1 MKDLYQRE
9 IDYMR
14 ISVTDRC
21 NLRCKY
27 CMPYEIDLLRHE
39 DILSYEEIIRIVRIA
54 AQQGIRNL
62 KVTGGEP
69 LVRKGCVGLIRELKK
84 IPGIDH
90 VTMTTN
96 GVLLKR
102 FLPELKEVGID
113 GINISLDTLDAVEYE
128 NITGRDEWSY
138 VWESFLQAVHMGF
151 KVKINCV
158 PMKGYNET
166 SCLSMVELAREY
178 PVDVRF
184 IEMMPIGYGKDFVP
198 LDREKMLSRILERY
212 PDLTQSKKKRG
223 FGPAY
228 YYAGPQLKGSIGFIE
243 ALSHKFCSRCNR
255 IRLTADGHL
264 KTCLYYKNNIDL
276 KKILREGASD
286 QELEK
291 AFWKALEE
299 KPKEHHFGRME
310 DETEN
315 RKMSQI
321 GG

>member
-27 CMPYEIDLLRHE
+27 CMPYDIDLLRHE
-39 DILSYEEIIRIVRIA
+39 DILSYEEILRIGRIA
-54 AQQGIRNL
+54 AVQGICNL

-69 LVRKGCVGLIRELKK
+69 LVRKGCVDFIGDLKK

-90 VTMTTN
+90 VTLTTN
-96 GVLLKR
+96 GVLLKE
-102 FLPELKEVGID
+102 FLPDLKKAGID
-113 GINISLDTLDAVEYE
+113 GINISLDTLDSKEYE
-128 NITGRDEWSY
+128 KITGRDEFVR
-138 VWESFLQAVHMGF
+138 VWESFLEAVRMDF

-158 PMKGYNET
+158 PMKGYNEDAY
-166 SCLSMVELAREY
+166 LSMAQLAEKY

-184 IEMMPIGYGKDFVP
+184 IEMMPIGYG
-198 LDREKMLSRILERY
+198 REFGAVEGGQILGQILSRY
-212 PDLTQSKKKRG
+212 PKLLQCEKKRG

-228 YYAGPQLKGSIGFIE
+228 YYAGDELKGSIGFIE
-243 ALSHKFCSRCNR
+243 ALNHKFCSRCNR

-264 KTCLYYKNNIDL
+264 KACLYYKNSINL
-276 KKILREGASD
+276 KKMLREGATD
-286 QELEK
+286 EELKTQFEQILK
-291 AFWKALEE
+291 D
-299 KPKEHHFGRME
+299 KPKEHHFGQIE
-310 DETEN
+310 EETES